1 MDERLLFL
9 AAIVGTL
16 GGTACRLATLRR
28 DYRQYPSYP
37 QGYTIHMAL
46 GVIASFL
53 GAVAPP
59 ALAAADFAAGTFL
72 ALAATQFREVR
83 NIERETLLNLEESEL
98 VPRGGAYIE
107 GIARVFEARNYLA
120 MFTGLLA
127 SVAALVAGAL
137 TGSLFAAGLWGAVA
151 AAVAAAVLRRGGEG
165 PHVGDLAEVEI
176 VPIEFDGPLLT
187 VAGVVL
193 MNIGLE
199 EPRRR
204 YLEEGIGVLITPKG
218 ADAAAT
224 LANIGQRQAI
234 AHDASTL
241 VGITKELD
249 EPYFT
254 PLVRRDGRTG
264 KVVLAIVPA
273 EKDEEVLLEAVRRV
287 PVLEAAVRR
296 PGRARAARAAG
307 RGLR

>member
-1 MDERLLFL
+1 MDEKLLLL
-9 AAIVGTL
+9 AAIVGTA
-16 GGTACRLATLRR
+16 GGTASRLATLRR

-53 GAVAPP
+53 GAVAAP
-59 ALAAADFAAGTFL
+59 ALLAADFAAATFL

-83 NIERETLLNLEESEL
+83 SIERETLLNLEESEL
-98 VPRGGAYIE
+98 VPRGPAYIE
-107 GIARVFEARNYLA
+107 GIARAFEARNYLA
-120 MFTGLLA
+120 MFTSLVA
-127 SVAALVAGAL
+127 SVAALAAGAL
-137 TGSLFAAGLWGAVA
+137 TGSLYWAGAWGTG
-151 AAVAAAVLRRGGEG
+151 AAVAAAFALRRGGEG
-165 PHVGDLAEVEI
+165 PHLGDLADVEI

-204 YLEEGIGVLITPKG
+204 YLEEGVGVLITPKDP
-218 ADAAAT
+218 DAKAT
-224 LANIGQRQAI
+224 LANVGQRQAI

-241 VGITKELD
+241 VGITKEID

-254 PLVRRDGRTG
+254 PLVRRDGRSG
-264 KVVLAIVPA
+264 KVVLAIIPA
-273 EKDEEVLLEAVRRV
+273 EKDEEALLEAVRRV
-287 PVLEAAVRR
+287 PVLEAAIRR
-296 PGRARAARAAG
+296 PTRARKG
-307 RGLR
+307 RRRMEG

>member
-1 MDERLLFL
+1 MEDDLLIL
-9 AAIVGTL
+9 SVILGTL
-16 GGTACRLATLRR
+16 GGTGSRLATLRR

-46 GVIASFL
+46 GVIAAFL
-53 GAVAPP
+53 GAVAAP
-59 ALAAADFAAGTFL
+59 ALAAADFAAATFL

-98 VPRGGAYIE
+98 VPRGAAYIE

-120 MFTGLLA
+120 MFTSLLA
-127 SVAALVAGAL
+127 SVATLVAGSLTEELAL
-137 TGSLFAAGLWGAVA
+137 AGAWGAGVAIA
-151 AAVAAAVLRRGGEG
+151 AALALRGGGEG

-176 VPIEFDGPLLT
+176 APIAFDGPLLT
-187 VAGVVL
+187 VSGVVL
-193 MNIGLE
+193 MNIGLD

-204 YLEEGIGVLITPKG
+204 YMEEGLGVLITPKDP
-218 ADAAAT
+218 DAKAT

-241 VGITKELD
+241 VGVTKEID

-254 PLVRRDGRTG
+254 PLVRRDGKSG
-264 KVVLAIVPA
+264 KVVLAIIPA
-273 EKDEEVLLEAVRRV
+273 EKDEAALLEAVRRV
-287 PVLEAAVRR
+287 PVLEAAVRK
-296 PGRARAARAAG
+296 PTRAKAG
-307 RGLR
+307 RMVD